1 MIACLIGVE
10 SYIDRLQDGIV
21 ILVPEDR
28 MPILRPIAI
37 LYGGY
42 LAAILGFW
50 YKPPFS
56 KRGSAKLQQIRFWL
70 AFLCTL
76 ALNFIVVYL
85 VWRRHFGSTSPVSE
99 DVMNAVKIAGFMS
112 FIVAPANA
120 YYFGMRAKNGS

>member
-1 MIACLIGVE
+1 VE
-10 SYIDRLQDGIV
+10 SYIDHLQNGIV

-28 MPILRPIAI
+28 APVLRPLAI

-56 KRGSAKLQQIRFWL
+56 NQTSTALRQIRFWL

-76 ALNFIVVYL
+76 GLNFIVVYM
-85 VWRRHFGSTSPVSE
+85 VWRGHFGSTSPVSE
-99 DVMNAVKIAGFMS
+99 DVSNAVKIAGYMS
-112 FIVAPANA
+112 FIVAPVNA
-120 YYFGMRAKNGS
+120 YYFGMKAKAS